1 MKKTPVFLLI
11 ALGLVILIA
20 GSYAPEGFETTEMK
34 ITGMHCNNC
43 VEKIETALSNLEGIQ
58 NASVNFENSVAE
70 IVYDPSAVTMETIST
85 TITDLGFNDGTHK
98 ECDHEKGLEKKECTS
113 SKSGKSGCSGN
124 KKKTDSI

>member
-43 VEKIETALSNLEGIQ
+43 AEKIETALSNLEGIQ

-70 IVYDPSAVTMETIST
+70 IVYDPSALTMETIST
-85 TITDLGFNDGTHK
+85 TITDLGFNGGIHK
-98 ECDHEKGLEKKECTS
+98 ECDYEKGIGKKECNF
-113 SKSGKSGCSGN
+113 SKSDKSVCSKN
-124 KKKTDSI
+124 KKKTGSI